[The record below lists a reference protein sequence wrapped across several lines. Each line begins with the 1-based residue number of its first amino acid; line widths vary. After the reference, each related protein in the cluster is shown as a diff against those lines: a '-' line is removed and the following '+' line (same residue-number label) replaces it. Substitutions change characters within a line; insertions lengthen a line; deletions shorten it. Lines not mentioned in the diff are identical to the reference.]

1 MQLFLQD
8 FIQMKKF
15 YFKQNLDKLIRI
27 VIILLIS
34 VILTKKEKIQKIMY
48 SMNMTSNSMEI
59 FLKIMN
65 LKLRFNK
72 LTMILT
78 LDQIN

>member
-34 VILTKKEKIQKIMY
+34 VILMKKEKIQKIMY

-65 LKLRFNK
+65 
-72 LTMILT
+72 
-78 LDQIN
+78 